1 MWLARNPQNIPPTD
15 VTPTVM
21 MATAAPRLSPMKHSA
36 SKHAAGTA
44 EAVDRGF
51 IASVISRKT
60 TTLCGISKI
69 LI

>member
-51 IASVISRKT
+51 LSICSIKKQLLHYVVFQKY
-60 TTLCGISKI
+60 
-69 LI
+69 